1 MLRVTNLVEQAK
13 LAYLQEG
20 IKKAKRSERSG
31 TAISISGLMIVTLS
45 VLFPQIIKTMPSPEY
60 YVPFFFGLFGG
71 LLIIVLGMAFSI
83 YYAVQRGVLIDQM
96 KRMASKCSF
105 NK

>member
-1 MLRVTNLVEQAK
+1 MVEQAK

-31 TAISISGLMIVTLS
+31 TAISISGLMIVILS
-45 VLFPQIIKTMPSPEY
+45 VLFPQIIKTMPSPSY

-71 LLIIVLGMAFSI
+71 LLVIVLGMAFGI
-83 YYAVQRGVLIDQM
+83 HYAIQGGVLMEQL
-96 KRMASKCSF
+96 KRMASKCSI
-105 NK
+105 N